1 MSTSR
6 EIDFDLKLAEYRING
21 YVVFEGMLPL
31 ETVDRLY
38 AAFLPLLEHVRQ
50 RDTEVSRVERGD
62 VRTGQGRLQTT
73 NRYTL
78 TIPWTAP
85 FADPEIYQH
94 PVMLE
99 FIERYWGDAEFILT
113 CYHSNTPCIGSEYQP
128 WHRDTRLAQEI
139 PHVGLETCPT
149 LSIKFPL
156 VDTSEE
162 NGSFELLPST
172 QYLADPNLET
182 RYDDLLRRG
191 RFPSA
196 RRLNLKRGTM
206 WVQDIRTLHRGT
218 PNRSTRPR
226 PELCLCFCR
235 DWYAISHNVA
245 MPQASY
251 DALSERGKRLLQRC
265 RIVEWDRVSRG

>member
-50 RDTEVSRVERGD
+50 RDTEVSRVERGA

-85 FADPEIYQH
+85 FADPEIYEH

-99 FIERYWGDAEFILT
+99 FIERYWA
-113 CYHSNTPCIGSEYQP
+113 TPSSSSP
-128 WHRDTRLAQEI
+128 ATTPTRRVPAA
-139 PHVGLETCPT
+139 
-149 LSIKFPL
+149 S
-156 VDTSEE
+156 TS
-162 NGSFELLPST
+162 
-172 QYLADPNLET
+172 
-182 RYDDLLRRG
+182 
-191 RFPSA
+191 
-196 RRLNLKRGTM
+196 RGTATPA
-206 WVQDIRTLHRGT
+206 WRRRSRTSAWKPARH
-218 PNRSTRPR
+218 
-226 PELCLCFCR
+226 C
-235 DWYAISHNVA
+235 
-245 MPQASY
+245 Q
-251 DALSERGKRLLQRC
+251 
-265 RIVEWDRVSRG
+265 